1 MPQLETQDLPV
12 AVESHS
18 HRMPLPFLQAIIREA
33 FHHLPCQGPVEV
45 FVHHNTLHA
54 FEHQPFSDA
63 VLTARNQI
71 GGEPYLDEQRFR
83 QLLESARIRQGGV
96 ARILRNEEGQHPDPL
111 IGTAVVIS
119 AAINGISIMAAWLRI
134 FPGTRVSTT
143 IPMPVRPHERIAT
156 LVLLMV
162 IAGGGLDPQTEVASW
177 FHAAIELIRHRDVDA
192 DTQHNGQS
200 LVSDSWVRASEQ

>member
-33 FHHLPCQGPVEV
+33 SHHLPCQGPVEV

-83 QLLESARIRQGGV
+83 QLLESGRIRETDV
-96 ARILRNEEGQHPDPL
+96 ARILRDEEGQHPDPL